1 MTIQQHASFDSSA
14 AELNATSKLVKAWE
28 SKNAKNAAKAG
39 GVSLMA
45 LSLAACGGSSTTTT
59 TPVVETPVVD
69 TPAVAEALS
78 FTLTSAANAFTG
90 GDGADSFT
98 AATAA
103 VIQSFDTLD
112 GGAGIDTLTITD
124 VADAY
129 EGATGVGGTISNVE
143 GLAVTSSGGFGTVA
157 ADATTATAVAQVVDF
172 DTVAGAA
179 LTAATH
185 ALTVT
190 VNGVDHATT
199 YTGHAT
205 TGATAKATAIKN
217 VLVDVLG
224 GTATVSSGAGTV
236 TITSAAAGV
245 GLPTISATEVANG
258 ASAVT
263 NALSLDTTNS
273 TNKDNVVGQ
282 ASAAQTQIVQI
293 VLDDGSTAKYSTSQS
308 VDLYVDGVSL
318 GSVTAAGLTT
328 TEVGDALVLV
338 LNNQLG
344 AGVAVNVAGTVTI
357 TAPTAGVALPHIG
370 ATLSQGNGSD
380 SEALTVSVVRTNTTL
395 ETAATDEVVFDA
407 SGFSGEVNLT
417 ADDDVV
423 VKAAA
428 TAAVTISSSAGS
440 VDVDGGATVNVTG
453 TGAVDIMGDKITS
466 ATVKTGTGTGDTV
479 TIGATTGTT
488 ADTPLLESASVT
500 GGTTI
505 TVIDEKNGASS
516 GTLTKVDLAG
526 IGGTA
531 TLTGKA
537 LTEVNLGAQTTSQTI
552 NVVNAATTDHVLSLS
567 VADTGIDADAAA
579 QQVTIVDDSAK
590 TVALTVNGTDNDIL
604 IDGDTSLTTL
614 TVTGAGA
621 AGIALH
627 SSTAVTSIDA
637 SAATGNI
644 DLTGVEAV
652 AITVKT
658 GAGDDTFTTAAT
670 AAMTVDAGAGD
681 DTVTFGSAVAK
692 GSTVDLG
699 AGDDTLL
706 TSSGSVATDDATTV
720 TNAKI
725 TLVDGG
731 SGTDTLAASFI
742 TAGNA
747 DQFANF
753 EILGL
758 DKASGSLDSALI
770 SGITGLELLAGGGTY
785 TNVELSDNLTVA
797 TTGMSGTTT
806 LTFATA
812 EVSGAS
818 DSYTITFSEQNA
830 AERTAEPTSGAN
842 VAAGTVVTAGV
853 ENINIVSGGVFT
865 HNDITLGAND
875 DAETVTITGAQ
886 NLDIAF
892 ASGFGSTTSPATGVS
907 LIDGSGATGDL
918 AVVLTNV
925 VDTTTGLE
933 VKTGSGD
940 DTVTTAAHVT
950 TITGGAGENTFVV
963 AGNTITSAAGTATAA
978 EVVSELVTIT
988 DFKSGDSIDFIS
1000 GNTTGTLVAT
1010 DAVFEDIDVSAAT
1023 SLLAATAIAAAGG
1036 GADSSNT
1043 DISVDTFEYNGD
1055 TYVLYDATT
1064 KASTDMDTGD
1074 ILVKLTGTGYDFAD
1088 ATLDTGGVFT
1098 F

>member
-1 MTIQQHASFDSSA
+1 
-14 AELNATSKLVKAWE
+14 
-28 SKNAKNAAKAG
+28 
-39 GVSLMA
+39 MA
-45 LSLAACGGSSTTTT
+45 LSLAACGGSSTTVT
-59 TPVVETPVVD
+59 TPVVETPVVETPVVETPVVV
-69 TPAVAEALS
+69 TPAALTFALS
-78 FTLTSAANAFTG
+78 SAVNAFTG

-103 VIQSFDTLD
+103 VLQSFDTLD
-112 GGAGIDTLTITD
+112 GGAGTDTLTITD

-129 EGATGVGGTISNVE
+129 EGTTGVSGTISNME
-143 GLAVTSSGGFGTVA
+143 GLVLSTSGGVGTVA
-157 ADATTATAVAQVVDF
+157 VAAGSAVTGSGEVTTITPTAPATTFTAHTITINGTDFATSSISSNNTTAKLLGDSLATKITAILGDSV
-172 DTVAGAA
+172 TVGARDS
-179 LTAATH
+179 TTGVF
-185 ALTVT
+185 TVT
-190 VNGVDHATT
+190 AKQIGQAIPDITIAV
-199 YTGHAT
+199 TG
-205 TGATAKATAIKN
+205 
-217 VLVDVLG
+217 
-224 GTATVSSGAGTV
+224 
-236 TITSAAAGV
+236 TSAAATATTVAAV
-245 GLPTISATEVANG
+245 GKVATIAAAPIQQITMSGTGTLQATDTYTLNYVSATGAAQTLAYTGATSATAATNVAAAINNIHG
-258 ASAVT
+258 
-263 NALSLDTTNS
+263 S
-273 TNKDNVVGQ
+273 TI
-282 ASAAQTQIVQI
+282 ASAAGTVVTIMGEVGGTLPLISVGIGGSTPLATAASTIVQN
-293 VLDDGSTAKYSTSQS
+293 GATAIAASTSES
-308 VDLYVDGVSL
+308 VFDISGFTGD
-318 GSVTAAGLTT
+318 VT
-328 TEVGDALVLV
+328 
-338 LNNQLG
+338 
-344 AGVAVNVAGTVTI
+344 
-357 TAPTAGVALPHIG
+357 
-370 ATLSQGNGSD
+370 
-380 SEALTVSVVRTNTTL
+380 LTV
-395 ETAATDEVVFDA
+395 
-407 SGFSGEVNLT
+407 
-417 ADDDVV
+417 ADNAV

-428 TAAVTISSSAGS
+428 TAAVTIASSAGS

-479 TIGATTGTT
+479 NIGATSGTT
-488 ADTPLLESASVT
+488 ADTPLLETASVT

-505 TVIDEKNGASS
+505 TISDNKNGTSAK
-516 GTLTKVDLAG
+516 TLTTVDLAK

-531 TLTGKA
+531 TITGDA
-537 LTEVNLGAQTTSQTI
+537 VTNVNIGAQLTSQGVI
-552 NVVNAATTDHVLSLS
+552 VVNGATADHVLNLT
-567 VADTGIDADAAA
+567 VADTGIDAAAAA
-579 QQVTIVDDSAK
+579 QQVEITDDTAK

-604 IDGDTSLTTL
+604 IGGDTSLTTL

-706 TSSGSVATDDATTV
+706 TSSGSVATDDATSV
-720 TNAKI
+720 VNAKI

-758 DKASGSLDSALI
+758 DKTSGSMDSALI

-785 TNVELSDNLTVA
+785 TNLDLSDNLTVA

-830 AERTAEPTSGAN
+830 AERTEEPSSAN

-865 HNDITLGAND
+865 HNDITLGANG

-892 ASGFGSTTSPATGVS
+892 ASGFGSTSSPATGVS

-940 DTVTTAAHVT
+940 DVITTAAHVT
-950 TITGGAGENTFVV
+950 TITTGTGADTIHVGANTPTMT
-963 AGNTITSAAGTATAA
+963 ATATAA
-978 EVVSELVTIT
+978 EVISEMVTIT
-988 DFKSGDSIDFIS
+988 DFDAANDTIDF
-1000 GNTTGTLVAT
+1000 TTLTIALPSAAVVA
-1010 DAVFEDIDVSAAT
+1010 VDVTAAT
-1023 SLLAATAIAAAGG
+1023 SLFDAVGIATTGNG
-1036 GADSSNT
+1036 NTNT
-1043 DISVDTFEYNGD
+1043 DSAVAHFEYSGD
-1055 TYVLYDATT
+1055 TYLLFDEATET
-1064 KASTDMDTGD
+1064 SSDMDTGD
-1074 ILVKLTGTGYDFAD
+1074 VLVQLTGTGYVFDD
-1088 ATLDTGGVFT
+1088 AALTTAGVFT
-1098 F
+1098 L